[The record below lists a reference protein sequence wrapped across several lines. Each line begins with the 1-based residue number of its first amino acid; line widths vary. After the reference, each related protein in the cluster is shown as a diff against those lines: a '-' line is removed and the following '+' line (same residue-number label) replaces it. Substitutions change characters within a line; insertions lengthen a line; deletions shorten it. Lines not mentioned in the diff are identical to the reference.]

1 MIYSSSNLKT
11 PSKLCSGSKSHD
23 VQEVLKKKQ
32 VTVLILPLL
41 KRKGFT
47 EFLSD
52 YVNTFVAVVME
63 FHHVCLA
70 AAGCK
75 CTLELKANKQ
85 RNVLQLPFSGY
96 IKHKERL
103 FSVQK

>member
-32 VTVLILPLL
+32 VTALILLLL
-41 KRKGFT
+41 KRKGPT

-52 YVNTFVAVVME
+52 YVNTFD
-63 FHHVCLA
+63 C
-70 AAGCK
+70 
-75 CTLELKANKQ
+75 
-85 RNVLQLPFSGY
+85 
-96 IKHKERL
+96 
-103 FSVQK
+103 

>member
-32 VTVLILPLL
+32 VTALILISL
-41 KRKGFT
+41 KRKRPI

-52 YVNTFVAVVME
+52 YVNTFD
-63 FHHVCLA
+63 
-70 AAGCK
+70 
-75 CTLELKANKQ
+75 
-85 RNVLQLPFSGY
+85 
-96 IKHKERL
+96 
-103 FSVQK
+103 